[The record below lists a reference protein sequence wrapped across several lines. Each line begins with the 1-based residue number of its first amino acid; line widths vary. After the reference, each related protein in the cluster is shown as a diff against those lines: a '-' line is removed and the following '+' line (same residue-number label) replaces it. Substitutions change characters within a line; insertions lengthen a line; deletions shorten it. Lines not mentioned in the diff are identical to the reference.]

1 MNNEPI
7 STQQL
12 KLTAE
17 EKYREELQ
25 RLQDADTQRRPQ
37 GWQLSAYAVRD
48 FILGNEKLN
57 VQKKFYG
64 DDALVDRA
72 LVTLMGNQGLM
83 LVGEPGTAKS
93 MLSEL
98 FSAAISGNSQLTIQG
113 TAGTTEDHIKYSW
126 NYALLLSEGPS
137 DKSLIPSPLFYAMKQ
152 GQIARFEEITR
163 CPPEIQDVLVS
174 LMSEKQMM
182 IPEMGQD
189 FSLHAQQGF
198 NLIATANLR
207 DRGVHEMSSA
217 LKRRFNFET
226 VRPINDRKLEVLRAI
241 VTDYVASREPVG
253 SKALVERHRL
263 DVSAATVRN
272 DMAALEAEGYIP
284 QPHTSAGRIPTD
296 KGYRLFVD
304 RLAQI
309 KPLSSAERTAIAA
322 FLNGTADV
330 DDLMARTVRL
340 LAQLTRQVAI
350 VQYPV
355 AQRAVVRHVDLV
367 PLTTHRLLVIV
378 VQSTGRVD

>member
-1 MNNEPI
+1 MVFFNLVIPVIARYDKRYIDHKISIKMNNEPI

-126 NYALLLSEGPS
+126 NYALLLSKGH
-137 DKSLIPSPLFYAMKQ
+137 LIN
-152 GQIARFEEITR
+152 
-163 CPPEIQDVLVS
+163 
-174 LMSEKQMM
+174 
-182 IPEMGQD
+182 
-189 FSLHAQQGF
+189 H
-198 NLIATANLR
+198 
-207 DRGVHEMSSA
+207 
-217 LKRRFNFET
+217 
-226 VRPINDRKLEVLRAI
+226 
-241 VTDYVASREPVG
+241 
-253 SKALVERHRL
+253 
-263 DVSAATVRN
+263 
-272 DMAALEAEGYIP
+272 
-284 QPHTSAGRIPTD
+284 
-296 KGYRLFVD
+296 
-304 RLAQI
+304 
-309 KPLSSAERTAIAA
+309 
-322 FLNGTADV
+322 
-330 DDLMARTVRL
+330 
-340 LAQLTRQVAI
+340 
-350 VQYPV
+350 
-355 AQRAVVRHVDLV
+355 
-367 PLTTHRLLVIV
+367 
-378 VQSTGRVD
+378 